1 MNKTGNL
8 LLMSLGAFSILV
20 VLFAACAPRIDPS
33 LTSGVRGQALLGP
46 TCPVMQV
53 DNPCP
58 DEPYQAKLTAL
69 TLDGQ
74 VVTRAASD
82 AEGTFEIKLPAGDY
96 ILHAENPE
104 GQGLP
109 YADDTEFTVVAD
121 EFTEIE
127 IHFDS
132 GIR

>member
-1 MNKTGNL
+1 MKKLPQPSAYLFLLSTFCL
-8 LLMSLGAFSILV
+8 LL
-20 VLFAACAPRIDPS
+20 AACAPKIDPS
-33 LTSGVRGQALLGP
+33 LTSAVKGQTLIGP
-46 TCPVMQV
+46 TCPVMRI

-58 DEPYQAKLTAL
+58 DEPYQAKLTVL
-69 TLDGQ
+69 SPDGQ

-82 AEGTFEIKLPAGDY
+82 AEGKFEIKLPAGEY

-104 GQGLP
+104 GQALP

-121 EFTEIE
+121 KFTEIE

>member
-1 MNKTGNL
+1 MKKTL
-8 LLMSLGAFSILV
+8 LLFTLGFL
-20 VLFAACAPRIDPS
+20 LTACAPRIAPS
-33 LTSGVRGQALLGP
+33 ITSGVRGQVFLGP
-46 TCPVMQV
+46 TCPVMRI

-58 DEPYQAKLTAL
+58 DEPYQAKLTVL
-69 TLDGQ
+69 SLDGQ

-82 AEGTFEIKLPAGDY
+82 AEGKFEIKLPAGEY
-96 ILHAENPE
+96 ILHAESPE
-104 GQGLP
+104 GQALP
-109 YADDTEFTVVAD
+109 YADDTEFTVIAD

>member
-1 MNKTGNL
+1 MKKTFL
-8 LLMSLGAFSILV
+8 LVLMSLFLSG
-20 VLFAACAPRIDPS
+20 CASNIDAS
-33 LTSGVRGQALLGP
+33 LTSGVRGLVLLGP
-46 TCPVMQV
+46 TCPVMQI

-58 DEPYQAKLTAL
+58 DEPYQAKLTVL

-82 AEGTFEIKLPAGDY
+82 AEGKFEIKLPEGDY

-104 GQGLP
+104 GQALP
-109 YADDTEFTVVAD
+109 YADDTEFTVAAD
-121 EFTEIE
+121 KFTEIE

>member
-1 MNKTGNL
+1 MKKL
-8 LLMSLGAFSILV
+8 LLLSALCFL
-20 VLFAACAPRIDPS
+20 LAACAPRIDPS
-33 LTSGVRGQALLGP
+33 LTSGVRGLVLLGP
-46 TCPVMQV
+46 TCPVMQI

-58 DEPYQAKLTAL
+58 DEPYQAKLTVL

-82 AEGTFEIKLPAGDY
+82 AEGKFEIKLPAGDY

-109 YADDTEFTVVAD
+109 YADDTEFTVIAD
-121 EFTEIE
+121 EFTEVE

>member
-1 MNKTGNL
+1 MKKLFL
-8 LLMSLGAFSILV
+8 LFILCF
-20 VLFAACAPRIDPS
+20 LLAACAPRIDPS
-33 LTSGVRGQALLGP
+33 LTSGVRGQILLGP
-46 TCPVMQV
+46 TCPVMQI

-58 DEPYQAKLTAL
+58 DEPYQAKLTVL
-69 TLDGQ
+69 TLEGQ

-82 AEGTFEIKLPAGDY
+82 AEGKFEIKLPAGDY

-104 GQGLP
+104 GQALP
-109 YADDTEFTVVAD
+109 YADDTEFTVVAGK
-121 EFTEIE
+121 FTEIE